1 MLIEDNED
9 LLNKIIKGDI
19 RGFYEINLEALY
31 EIWQTNFAIWYSS
44 DSSIYRLSVDYWHCI
59 IQEDQAL
66 QIIKD
71 KKLIKCKSRENFYS
85 YDSRETI
92 SERLQKHETELNEL
106 LINVIG
112 KAIKKIEYFKKLLGN
127 GQ

>member
-31 EIWQTNFAIWYSS
+31 EIWKPNFSIWYSS

-66 QIIKD
+66 QIIED

-92 SERLQKHETELNEL
+92 SEKLRKYETELNEL

-112 KAIKKIEYFKKLLGN
+112 KAIKQIEYFKKLLGN
-127 GQ
+127 ES